1 MDFIVLL
8 KICSG
13 SYVYS
18 GAKFSGAYNKD
29 IKKKKV
35 KNKYKKTWKCKK
47 KKNVEERVVWD
58 WEI

>member
-47 KKNVEERVVWD
+47 KNVEERVVWD

>member
-29 IKKKKV
+29 IKTKKV
-35 KNKYKKTWKCKK
+35 KNKYKKT
-47 KKNVEERVVWD
+47 
-58 WEI
+58 